1 MINAIK
7 RILPDPYLR
16 FVIFFIVLYLL
27 FYYFNEFYIGLT
39 AKGGLYNSFLD
50 ENLNYIR
57 WWRKFYLES
66 SAGILRGLNY
76 TVLTNQTDL
85 MVVGKG
91 GIRLVYSCLGYGV
104 MSVFAAFC
112 ITFPSPFK
120 HRLGFMLGGLL
131 LIQLMNIIRFV
142 LLSLYWDRRHPLFG
156 MDHHDLFNIVIYLL
170 LIGICY
176 LWIRYSTRSAHAKNS
191 A

>member
-1 MINAIK
+1 MIKAIK

-16 FVIFFIVLYLL
+16 FVIFFIVLYFV
-27 FYYFNEFYIGLT
+27 FYYFNEFYIGIT
-39 AKGGLYNSFLD
+39 AKGGLYSPFLD
-50 ENLNYIR
+50 EHLNYIR

-66 SAGILRGLNY
+66 SAGILRGFNY
-76 TVLTNQTDL
+76 TVLTNETDL

-104 MSVFAAFC
+104 ISVFAAFC
-112 ITFPSPFK
+112 LTFPNPFK
-120 HRLGFMLGGLL
+120 HRFGFLTVGLI
-131 LIQLMNIIRFV
+131 LIQLMNILRFV

-176 LWIRYSTRSAHAKNS
+176 LWIRYSTKGTHVKNS

>member
-1 MINAIK
+1 MIKGIK
-7 RILPDPYLR
+7 RTLPDPYLR
-16 FVIFFIVLYLL
+16 FVVFFIALYFLL
-27 FYYFNEFYIGLT
+27 YYFNEFYIGIT
-39 AKGGLYNSFLD
+39 AKGGLYSAFLD
-50 ENLNYIR
+50 EHLNYIR
-57 WWRKFYLES
+57 WWRRFYLES
-66 SAGILRGLNY
+66 SAGILRWFNY
-76 TVLTNQTDL
+76 TVLTNETDL

-112 ITFPSPFK
+112 LTFPSPFK
-120 HRLGFMLGGLL
+120 HRYGFLALGVIF
-131 LIQLMNIIRFV
+131 IQLMNILRFV

-156 MDHHDLFNIVIYLL
+156 MDHHDLFNLVIYLL